1 MVGRGS
7 LYALQIVLFLL
18 TANAQMNSASFQE
31 NSVQH
36 DIGDFNLLGSLAVMD
51 KADTTSRPYENCSSG
66 FVEHIDLCLYM
77 MDVHT
82 LQFMDNSRC
91 KGSYRDYY
99 RTLVYRSPHGESS
112 GSGVWIVP
120 RNENTSHAHDVFYI
134 AYVCRYCRACPIM
147 DLHIESEMLKV
158 YMLTRFIN
166 CAPVDLSKDQ
176 FSCYTGVVNETD
188 DTYMRQMKQANCKTI
203 DGTYAPIEPG
213 LDACAFHFDANREMV
228 IDRPSVKLYRRR
240 TQGEHI
246 YPRQFCKFGFH
257 QGGSSV
263 GDEFG
268 IGDGKCLKRVS
279 FHAYDVTCC
288 FYGTDLKINEQ
299 LAKALGVGS
308 SSKKQLC
315 AVFNKHWVTV
325 NASGGSVSN
334 HRVFEE
340 HVNWMVDHK
349 KVSFLNSDFS
359 EVCTTSVDYTFS
371 GSVTSIS
378 QTATASKADCA
389 ASDQMECRTIYNKTQ
404 SYVCP
409 FKGEQEF
416 RKLKDKM
423 SAECCCRGEFC
434 NHMVKA
440 KDFFGM
446 NFDTD
451 VPNVQPHCTR
461 PAVEHPFS
469 QIVHAWQHSSEA
481 FNMADVHQYPATPS
495 VCIRTLDLTTR
506 TEIAAIDGGNVFWTH
521 DKYVRY
527 SVLDG
532 YLCTLADIRFT
543 VDIYDFI
550 SICHYNDK
558 NHYMKYYVH
567 AVPWTVLMCS
577 CIGKGN
583 RCDDKMNLLQLYNA
597 YDNYI
602 SCYEYKENDT
612 TVRVSE
618 RQNKTNRISLRCYL
632 KLRESVDD
640 GLMIEAGPYVY
651 NRALALAQDFDANC
665 TGSDTRCYYNP
676 RLNSS
681 MCCCLDHL
689 CNGPNLWG
697 QLVKYHT
704 TKTLLEYEPE
714 EIKCIDDADLAD
726 VCDPDDR
733 LFPAIGCYM
742 QRSIHRL
749 GFDNKGCLY
758 RGSSLSDES
767 NMCEHELLTNPGKVR
782 FCVWDARDENV
793 FCCCRYQEDC
803 EDLRKTYEFM
813 DLKFK
818 ASDD

>member
-36 DIGDFNLLGSLAVMD
+36 DIGDFNLLGSLA
-51 KADTTSRPYENCSSG
+51 
-66 FVEHIDLCLYM
+66 
-77 MDVHT
+77 
-82 LQFMDNSRC
+82 
-91 KGSYRDYY
+91 
-99 RTLVYRSPHGESS
+99 
-112 GSGVWIVP
+112 
-120 RNENTSHAHDVFYI
+120 
-134 AYVCRYCRACPIM
+134 
-147 DLHIESEMLKV
+147 ESEMLKV